1 MGGRGSVTT
10 RAPRGPG
17 VAGAAPARRHEPRGG
32 SVAEVGA
39 ITALTRQTIAAAF
52 RPPFSYGHELVAQ
65 INFVIR
71 TAWVPL
77 VLTAFA
83 LAFGPAGVQAAGF
96 YQLFGALDRL
106 GGLFAVA
113 VVREFGPL
121 VCSIVIAGVA
131 GTAMCADLGARKIR
145 EELDALAVLGV
156 DVVKAVVAPRLVALT
171 VVTVLFDVFALLFGT
186 LAGVV
191 ITVIKGADIAPF
203 FHTFYSQ
210 ASPVE
215 LTASLIKTAL
225 FGAAIAVICCYKGIT
240 ASGGPEGVGRAVN
253 QSVVQSLLTVA
264 VINYVFTQVLL
275 ATHPSLSVPK

>member
-1 MGGRGSVTT
+1 MGGGGEASQATVAAAR
-10 RAPRGPG
+10 PRPQTQTEGG
-17 VAGAAPARRHEPRGG
+17 VD
-32 SVAEVGA
+32 EVGA
-39 ITALTRQTIAAAF
+39 IAVLARETIAAAL
-52 RPPFSYGHELVAQ
+52 RPPFTYGHELVAQ
-65 INFVIR
+65 VNFVIR
-71 TAWVPL
+71 TAWLPL

-83 LAFGPAGVQAAGF
+83 LSFGPAGVQAAGF

-113 VVREFGPL
+113 VVREFGPV

-156 DVVKAVVAPRLVALT
+156 DVIKAVVAPRLIALI

-186 LAGVV
+186 FAGIL
-191 ITVIKGADIAPF
+191 ITVIKGADIGPF

-225 FGAAIAVICCYKGIT
+225 FGAAIAVICCYKGMT

-253 QSVVQSLLTVA
+253 QAVVLSLLTVA

-275 ATHPSLSVPK
+275 ATHPSLSVPR

>member
-1 MGGRGSVTT
+1 V
-10 RAPRGPG
+10 
-17 VAGAAPARRHEPRGG
+17 
-32 SVAEVGA
+32 
-39 ITALTRQTIAAAF
+39 LTRQTVSAAL
-52 RPPFSYGHELVAQ
+52 RPPFTYGHELVEQ
-65 INFVIR
+65 VNFVIR
-71 TAWVPL
+71 TAWLPL

-113 VVREFGPL
+113 VVREFGPI

-156 DVVKAVVAPRLVALT
+156 DVVKSVVAPRLVALT
-171 VVTVLFDVFALLFGT
+171 IVTVLFNVFALLFGT
-186 LAGVV
+186 GAGVL
-191 ITVIKGADIAPF
+191 ITVIKGADIGPF

-215 LTASLIKTAL
+215 LTASLLKTAL
-225 FGAAIAVICCYKGIT
+225 FGAAIAVICCYKGMT

-253 QSVVQSLLTVA
+253 QSVVLSLLTVA

-275 ATHPSLSVPK
+275 ATHPSLSVPR